1 MSFGELSVRG
11 TALWGNVRHRTVL
24 EPFNSDGNMLLFG
37 MRRHWLVI
45 KELEISLFWLKSVTC
60 LLWKIGALHGAF
72 FSRLLAGF
80 INFQTLKDWKYCRK
94 AKQFFYENY
103 GRNEIFY
110 IAIHPGRIS
119 IVTINRFIGNKVR
132 RMIFVIVSIKTE
144 SSSLSSRLLSEDSQ
158 SNRLMGFFIWSEFA
172 LDKCHTV
179 LS

>member
-1 MSFGELSVRG
+1 MVLFNGSHNFLLILLKYFCLAVWIDWIS
-11 TALWGNVRHRTVL
+11 WFYKFSNVKR
-24 EPFNSDGNMLLFG
+24 
-37 MRRHWLVI
+37 
-45 KELEISLFWLKSVTC
+45 LKI
-60 LLWKIGALHGAF
+60 LPEGKKI
-72 FSRLLAGF
+72 
-80 INFQTLKDWKYCRK
+80 
-94 AKQFFYENY
+94 FYENY